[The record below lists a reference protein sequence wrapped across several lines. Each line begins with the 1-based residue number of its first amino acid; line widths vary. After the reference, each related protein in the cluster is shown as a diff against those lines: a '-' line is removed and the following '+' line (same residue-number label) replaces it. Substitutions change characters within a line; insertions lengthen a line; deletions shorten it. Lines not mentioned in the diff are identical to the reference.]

1 MTIKIKAKRR
11 TINKLGD
18 SILVRIPE
26 GLKAAL
32 AKKADAENVRG
43 SDLTRGA
50 LCDLVGWEQQDKDPK

>member
-11 TINKLGD
+11 TINKLND

-32 AKKADAENVRG
+32 AKKADAENVRV

-50 LCDLVGWEQQDKDPK
+50 LCDLVGWEQQDKENK